1 MNSTKTQIKHSTAT
15 DGKPPVVGS
24 FRVGQVVKKGR
35 SNFIITKVNKKTLT
49 LRQFW
54 DRAVRGTNRRRMTF
68 GDFYTADISDVR
80 R

>member
-1 MNSTKTQIKHSTAT
+1 MKKVNNNTAT

-24 FRVGQVVKKGR
+24 FSVGQVVKNGR
-35 SNFIITKVNKKTLT
+35 SNFIITKVNQKTLT

>member
-1 MNSTKTQIKHSTAT
+1 MNSKKDQIKHSTAT

-24 FRVGQVVKKGR
+24 FSVGQVVKKGR
-35 SNFIITKVNKKTLT
+35 SKFIITKVNKKTLK

-54 DRAVRGTNRRRMTF
+54 DRAVRGTTIRRMTL